1 MGYYT
6 TNSLKSNN
14 MVVLFN
20 RIRESKIFQVIVVAL
35 IIASALLIGADT
47 FNLEYRYK
55 VIVQILSEGVT
66 VFFLIEIIIRFIGE
80 PHKRTFFRNG
90 WNVFDTVVVGVSLI
104 PIGPGPSVLIA
115 RLLRIF
121 RVLRIISVMPELKVL
136 IECLLKS
143 LPRILY
149 TSLLLFIVMYIYA
162 AAGSLLFE
170 FTDPERWA
178 NIATALFTLT
188 QVLTLSSWEQ
198 VFLPLQ
204 AVHWWAWIYFYSFIA
219 IGSVTIL
226 NLIIAVLVDVV
237 MELKGEQK

>member
-1 MGYYT
+1 
-6 TNSLKSNN
+6 
-14 MVVLFN
+14 MVVFFN
-20 RIRESKIFQVIVVAL
+20 TVRESKIFQIIVVAL
-35 IIASALLIGADT
+35 IIASALLIGIDT
-47 FNLEYRYK
+47 FELEYRYK
-55 VIVQILSEGVT
+55 IIIWSLNQGIT
-66 VFFLIEIIIRFIGE
+66 YFFLTEIIIRFIGE
-80 PHKRTFFRNG
+80 PRKKTFFKDG
-90 WNVFDTVVVGVSLI
+90 WNIFDTIVVGVSLI
-104 PIGPGPSVLIA
+104 PIGPGSSILIA

-149 TSLLLFIVMYIYA
+149 TSLLLFIIMYIYA

-170 FTDPERWA
+170 FTDNERWSD
-178 NIATALFTLT
+178 IATALFTLT

-204 AVHWWAWIYFYSFIA
+204 AVHWWAWIYLYSFIA
-219 IGSVTIL
+219 IGSITIL

-237 MELKGEQK
+237 MELKSDKG

>member
-1 MGYYT
+1 
-6 TNSLKSNN
+6 

-20 RIRESKIFQVIVVAL
+20 SIRESKTFQIIVVAL

-47 FNLEYRYK
+47 FNLENRYK
-55 VIVQILSEGVT
+55 VIISALSQSVT
-66 VFFLIEIIIRFIGE
+66 IFFLIEIIIRFVGE
-80 PHKRTFFRNG
+80 PHKKTFFRDG
-90 WNVFDTVVVGVSLI
+90 WNVFDTVVVAVSLV

-149 TSLLLFIVMYIYA
+149 TSLLLFIIMYIYA

-170 FTDPERWA
+170 FTDPERWKD
-178 NIATALFTLT
+178 IATALFTLT

-204 AVHWWAWIYFYSFIA
+204 AVHWWAWIYLYSFIA

-237 MELKGEQK
+237 MELKSEKE